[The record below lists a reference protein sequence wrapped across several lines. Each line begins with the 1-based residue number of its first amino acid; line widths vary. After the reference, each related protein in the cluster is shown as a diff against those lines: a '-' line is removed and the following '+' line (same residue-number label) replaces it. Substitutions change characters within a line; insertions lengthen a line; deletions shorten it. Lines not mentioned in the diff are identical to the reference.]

1 MSFEMDVE
9 RIYSKNTKKYTE
21 EVISSYENKNYRAA
35 VVTLY
40 ITFITDLCE
49 KLSELSSIYADE
61 KAKNILN
68 EIDQMGVNDVNRE
81 TTLIKKIQE
90 SKPELLDHEALIT
103 FNYLKSCRNICAHPS
118 LDVDRMYPLAEPS
131 RELVAGLIKSS
142 IDNLFAKSAYLGK
155 KIFDKLLDDLS
166 AKKLI
171 LVSDE
176 ALESYFKQQ
185 YYNRFDSSTREYI
198 FDNLF
203 KMIFVVGNDEA
214 EENREFNYKILL
226 IMIKLD
232 STTFIDVIK
241 KSKHFKKLNIENSL
255 CVHLFMNFLARYP
268 HLYNKLTTHIKSVI
282 ELASKKETN
291 LVLHYINFYVKTD
304 NLQDHLKMLQTEL
317 YEYDYNMRENFYI
330 SIEEIQFLKELC
342 IEANCLHDLYILG
355 INLYSSSSS
364 FNEADRNFSR
374 WIEPF
379 ISQYNENLIEILNNS
394 VFEKSQCCNRGR
406 ASLDHQLIVQKY
418 DELGGTNN
426 IETLRK

>member
-61 KAKNILN
+61 KAKKILD
-68 EIDQMGVNDVNRE
+68 EIEQMGVNDVNRE
-81 TTLIKKIQE
+81 TTLIIKIQE

-118 LDVDRMYPLAEPS
+118 LDVNRMYPLAEPS

-155 KIFDKLLDDLS
+155 KIFAKLLIDLS

-185 YYNRFDSSTREYI
+185 YYNRFDSITREYI
-198 FDNLF
+198 FDQLF
-203 KMIFVVGNDEA
+203 KMVFVNGNDDA
-214 EENREFNYKILL
+214 EENREFNYKVLL

-232 STTFIDVIK
+232 SAKFIDVIK
-241 KSKHFKKLNIENSL
+241 KSNYFQGINIENNL
-255 CVHLFMNFLARYP
+255 CVHLFMSFLARYP
-268 HLYNKLTTHIKSVI
+268 HLYIKLETHIKSVI
-282 ELASKKETN
+282 EMVSKKETN
-291 LVLHYINFYVKTD
+291 LVLHYTNFYVEND
-304 NLQDHLKMLQTEL
+304 NFQEHL
-317 YEYDYNMRENFYI
+317 
-330 SIEEIQFLKELC
+330 
-342 IEANCLHDLYILG
+342 
-355 INLYSSSSS
+355 
-364 FNEADRNFSR
+364 
-374 WIEPF
+374 
-379 ISQYNENLIEILNNS
+379 
-394 VFEKSQCCNRGR
+394 
-406 ASLDHQLIVQKY
+406 
-418 DELGGTNN
+418 
-426 IETLRK
+426 

>member
-68 EIDQMGVNDVNRE
+68 EIDQMGVNAVNRE
-81 TTLIKKIQE
+81 TTLIKRIQE

-282 ELASKKETN
+282 KLASKKETN

-355 INLYSSSSS
+355 INMYSSSSN

>member
-61 KAKNILN
+61 KAKKILN
-68 EIDQMGVNDVNRE
+68 EIEQMGVNDVNRE

-118 LDVDRMYPLAEPS
+118 LDVTRMYPLAEPS

-155 KIFDKLLDDLS
+155 KIFAKLLIDLS

-185 YYNRFDSSTREYI
+185 YYNRFDSITREYI
-198 FDNLF
+198 FDQLF
-203 KMIFVVGNDEA
+203 KMVFVNGNDDA
-214 EENREFNYKILL
+214 EENREFNYKVLL

-232 STTFIDVIK
+232 SAKFIDVIK
-241 KSKHFKKLNIENSL
+241 KSNYFQGINIENNL
-255 CVHLFMNFLARYP
+255 CVHLFMSFLARYP
-268 HLYNKLTTHIKSVI
+268 HLYSKLTPHIKSVI
-282 ELASKKETN
+282 ELKSKKETN
-291 LVLHYINFYVKTD
+291 LALHYINFYVKT
-304 NLQDHLKMLQTEL
+304 NNFQEHLKMLQEEL
-317 YEYDYNMRENFYI
+317 PEYDYNIRTKLCF

-342 IEANCLHDLYILG
+342 IEANCIQDLYILG
-355 INLYSSSSS
+355 IYIYSSSLS

-426 IETLRK
+426 IDTLRK

>member
-68 EIDQMGVNDVNRE
+68 EIDQMGVNAVNRE
-81 TTLIKKIQE
+81 TTLIKRIQE

-282 ELASKKETN
+282 KLASKKETN

-355 INLYSSSSS
+355 INMYSSSSN
-364 FNEADRNFSR
+364 FNEADRNFSS